1 MANPK
6 VARATAKRFM
16 TQALLEADTF
26 VAEGRAKDVDMGHLR
41 ELKENVVT
49 SCNTY
54 IDSIPQDEI
63 TEEIENDLANYF
75 SKQCTV
81 YSKVVLEIN
90 KSVSAAKDVKPNVN
104 VDAASAISR
113 EEIAAMLTVK
123 QGSLSYDGA
132 ALEYYNFIIRHK
144 QAVKFIKDPSTKL
157 SILLDSLTGRAA
169 MIIGGC
175 SFLGDDGY
183 EEALDLLKEQFGNKE
198 NIFGLIEKDLLE
210 GKQVKSADQLLTFAC
225 VLRSAVTSMK
235 IMQKEKD
242 LTQRMI
248 SEIVERRLSKG
259 LQGRWRKYALD
270 KKNKHD
276 HYPSFESFVEW
287 IERASRDALDPFY
300 GFSDAPKNSASV
312 HNASLAESHTFEPRA
327 PGSSRSSESRAAESR
342 SNVSFVTRQLV
353 KRLGLHE
360 RPASLEIATT
370 AGVENRRT
378 STECGK
384 EAESESVR
392 KSIMNSFYVDD
403 WLQSADS
410 EEEVQELV
418 SGVRSCLKG
427 GGFRLCKMTGSAEI
441 VNCIPDKKETE
452 PGQIIGC
459 CVGFCY

>member
-1 MANPK
+1 MANSK
-6 VARATAKRFM
+6 VARATVNRFM
-16 TQALLEADTF
+16 SQALLEADTF
-26 VAEGRAKDVDMGHLR
+26 VAEGRAKYVDMGHLR
-41 ELKENVVT
+41 ELKENFVT

-113 EEIAAMLTVK
+113 EEIAAILTVK

-132 ALEYYNFIIRHK
+132 AFEYYNFIIRHK

-157 SILLDSLTGRAA
+157 SILLDSLTGRVA
-169 MIIGGC
+169 MIVGGC
-175 SFLGDDGY
+175 SLLGDDGY

-198 NIFGLIEKDLLE
+198 KIFGLIENDLLE

-235 IMQKEKD
+235 VMQKEKD

-248 SEIVERRLSKG
+248 SEIVERR

-276 HYPSFESFVEW
+276 HYPSFESFVVW
-287 IERASRDALDPFY
+287 IERASRDASPFY
-300 GFSDAPKNSASV
+300 GFSDEPKNSASV
-312 HNASLAESHTFEPRA
+312 HNASRAESHTFEPRA
-327 PGSSRSSESRAAESR
+327 PASRSSESRAAESR
-342 SNVSFVTRQLV
+342 SYVSRTNEPRTCPKCPICGGAHKVSYCEKCLSRRVNL
-353 KRLGLHE
+353 
-360 RPASLEIATT
+360 RPKTT
-370 AGVENRRT
+370 
-378 STECGK
+378 
-384 EAESESVR
+384 
-392 KSIMNSFYVDD
+392 
-403 WLQSADS
+403 
-410 EEEVQELV
+410 
-418 SGVRSCLKG
+418 
-427 GGFRLCKMTGSAEI
+427 
-441 VNCIPDKKETE
+441 
-452 PGQIIGC
+452 
-459 CVGFCY
+459 